1 MPPKPTVPISVNLPS
16 DPMNLPRPSLLARWE
31 SQSRRAKFLRGGGIL
46 LLIFIL
52 MGGVGFAIALLTKKN
67 PSSDLLSGYKDKG
80 SPLNIFSDINNTEQL
95 VESPI
100 NGLLYS
106 PQEALTWQG
115 RRPIA
120 VMMNNH
126 VTARQVQVGLSQADL
141 IYEAVAEGG
150 ISRFLAIYHSKLPSK
165 VGTIRSARVY
175 YIDWAKEY
183 NAWYAHHGRAQIDPN
198 NPAVCDPRADTF
210 SHMQSIFVSSVEG
223 VASCWRENNGL
234 AYEHTLFCDPSGLL
248 NEAYQLYPDQPK
260 EFNQSLLAVW
270 KFKND
275 QPVPSASAISTIS
288 FDFWDT
294 TKGYEVEWK
303 YQSDTN
309 TYKRKQGGQAHIDHG
324 NSQQLEAKTVIV
336 VLMKETSLNDLKAH
350 LLYQTL
356 GQGEAR
362 IFMDGKAIK
371 ASWSRDTINDRTEF
385 YDASGVQLKFNRG
398 QVWIEVVPMGNSVTY
413 I

>member
-1 MPPKPTVPISVNLPS
+1 
-16 DPMNLPRPSLLARWE
+16 
-31 SQSRRAKFLRGGGIL
+31 
-46 LLIFIL
+46 
-52 MGGVGFAIALLTKKN
+52 
-67 PSSDLLSGYKDKG
+67 
-80 SPLNIFSDINNTEQL
+80 
-95 VESPI
+95 
-100 NGLLYS
+100 
-106 PQEALTWQG
+106 
-115 RRPIA
+115 
-120 VMMNNH
+120 
-126 VTARQVQVGLSQADL
+126 
-141 IYEAVAEGG
+141 
-150 ISRFLAIYHSKLPSK
+150 
-165 VGTIRSARVY
+165 
-175 YIDWAKEY
+175 
-183 NAWYAHHGRAQIDPN
+183 
-198 NPAVCDPRADTF
+198 
-210 SHMQSIFVSSVEG
+210 
-223 VASCWRENNGL
+223 
-234 AYEHTLFCDPSGLL
+234 
-248 NEAYQLYPDQPK
+248 
-260 EFNQSLLAVW
+260 
-270 KFKND
+270 
-275 QPVPSASAISTIS
+275 VPSASAISTIS